1 MKKIIGILIAIAG
14 IALGIYVGVW
24 LMFIG
29 GIVQIVNSIKS
40 CKWIRN
46 SFMKSKNN
54 ILRSRRTYCMVRH
67 SNRFS
72 NRIKRLN

>member
-29 GIVQIVNSIKS
+29 GIVQIVNSINPLNGLG
-40 CKWIRN
+40 IALG
-46 SFMKSKNN
+46 
-54 ILRSRRTYCMVRH
+54 IA
-67 SNRFS
+67 
-72 NRIKRLN
+72 RIIFCEVGVLIAWLGIAIGSVIGLED

>member
-29 GIVQIVNSIKS
+29 GIVQIVNSINPLNGLG
-40 CKWIRN
+40 IALG
-46 SFMKSKNN
+46 
-54 ILRSRRTYCMVRH
+54 IVRIVFCEVGVLIAWLGIAIG
-67 SNRFS
+67 SG
-72 NRIKRLN
+72 IGLED

>member
-29 GIVQIVNSIKS
+29 GIVQIVNSINPVNGLG
-40 CKWIRN
+40 IALG
-46 SFMKSKNN
+46 
-54 ILRSRRTYCMVRH
+54 IA
-67 SNRFS
+67 
-72 NRIKRLN
+72 RIIFCEVGGLITWLGIAIGSVIGLED

>member
-29 GIVQIVNSIKS
+29 GIVQIVNSINPLNGLGMALG
-40 CKWIRN
+40 IA
-46 SFMKSKNN
+46 
-54 ILRSRRTYCMVRH
+54 
-67 SNRFS
+67 
-72 NRIKRLN
+72 RIIFCEVGGLIAWLGISIGSVIGLEY

>member
-29 GIVQIVNSIKS
+29 GIVQIVNSINPVNGLGIALIS
-40 CKWIRN
+40 T
-46 SFMKSKNN
+46 SKG
-54 ILRSRRTYCMVRH
+54 IMTDKAARAAGLGGEVLAY
-67 SNRFS
+67 
-72 NRIKRLN
+72 IW